1 MRPSLER
8 SSAVS
13 NQSLTCASR
22 IQRANKSSLQ
32 KRPEFYNT
40 TMGKNGQKGK
50 ISMKSQARAG
60 KSLGR
65 RGRQEGLRLWSK
77 LQFRMT
83 ISYLGVMV
91 VIVLL
96 LEFVITLV
104 ISLLLTSPL
113 DYVVSNTAKQTAH
126 AYALEAAVYAGGTT
140 LDPHSSFQPGCP
152 SSIAL
157 PEDDSSPRIPLI
169 SDGVCYISRPAS
181 SQAMAFAL
189 LIAP

>member
-50 ISMKSQARAG
+50 MSMKNQARAG
-60 KSLGR
+60 KALGR
-65 RGRQEGLRLWSK
+65 RGRQEGLRMWSK
-77 LQFRMT
+77 LRFRMT
-83 ISYLGVMV
+83 MSYLGVMV

-96 LEFVITLV
+96 LEFLIGLV
-104 ISLLLTSPL
+104 ISLILTPL
-113 DYVVSNTAKQTAH
+113 ADHVVSNTAKQTAH
-126 AYALEAAVYAGGTT
+126 AYALAAAVYAGGTT
-140 LDPHSSFQPGCP
+140 LDPHTTFQPGSP
-152 SSIAL
+152 SSNAL
-157 PEDDSSPRIPLI
+157 PEDASSPPIPFI
-169 SDGVCYISRPAS
+169 SDGVSY
-181 SQAMAFAL
+181 
-189 LIAP
+189 